1 MREIGPLLKVDTIC
15 PGFKG
20 VSPISNLAFNSFPN
34 PGLKDTTDLSELH
47 FHCYQSIKALLLN
60 AKPSNIP
67 SSNVQNI
74 RLPAL
79 FAPGQTSPINIEY

>member
-1 MREIGPLLKVDTIC
+1 MRDIEPLFKVDTKC

-47 FHCYQSIKALLLN
+47 FHCYQSIKALLLD
-60 AKPSNIP
+60 AKP
-67 SSNVQNI
+67 
-74 RLPAL
+74 
-79 FAPGQTSPINIEY
+79 FTSPLLMCKTLDCQHFLLPGKQVQ